1 MFVLENGD
9 KIQGDASAATVVDY
23 HISGLTGSTLK
34 NLADGQLAATIGD
47 LYTSAATD
55 LAKTIV
61 LTNTDSVARTINL
74 YHTPSGGTARR
85 ILPKD
90 MSLAAGGTI
99 LFDGENVS
107 VLSAS
112 GGLVSS
118 VAISD
123 GSITLAKMADMATA
137 SLLGRDTAGTGVPEV
152 LSATEAR
159 AVLNVEDGADVTD
172 ATNVAAA
179 GAVMDAD
186 FNANTILAA
195 TVDDTPAPLTI
206 AEQTVVGRITGGN
219 IVGLTAAQLK
229 TMTGYLTDV
238 VDDTTPQLGGSLDTN
253 TFDINLGVDD
263 GIFPTVAPT
272 TDHNASGNKA
282 TLTAGENLVFGD
294 VCYIKSDGKAWKADA
309 DGTAP
314 AERGLLIAL
323 ATISADAEGV
333 FALPSTFIRDDTWA
347 WTVGNPIYLSATA
360 GALTQTA
367 PTPALVMGIA
377 THADRMYF
385 YPTIQDAAS
394 GGSTD
399 VQSFTTSGT
408 WTKPAL
414 TGKTTVFLWGAGGG
428 GGGREWTGHGAGG
441 GGGGSFAEYSF
452 HPDELASTESI
463 VIGAGGAGGTQA
475 DGSQGGDST
484 FGALAIAY
492 GGGGGGSS
500 ASTGN
505 TGGGGGGNKE
515 KGSSAVATTLGVGGG
530 YTGFSKG
537 GDGASSSFA
546 PETGNTGGGGG
557 GAGDAN
563 RNGATSVNGGGG
575 GGGMGASAGAGGV
588 SLGGGNGG
596 AGQTADTGEAGA
608 VPAGG
613 GGAGRGPSGVGGI
626 GGAGGAGM
634 CIVITI

>member
-99 LFDGENVS
+99 LFDGDNVS
-107 VLSAS
+107 ILSAS

-123 GSITLAKMADMATA
+123 GSILLAKIVDIATA
-137 SLLGRDTAGTGVPEV
+137 SFLGRDTAGAGVTEV

-186 FNANTILAA
+186 YNANTILAA
-195 TVDDTPAPLTI
+195 DTDDTPAPLTI

-219 IVGLTAAQLK
+219 IAGLTAAQLK

-282 TLTAGENLVFGD
+282 TLTAGENLVFGEA
-294 VCYIKSDGKAWKADA
+294 CYIKSDGKAWKADA

-394 GGSTD
+394 GGGSQTIPLILVGYANASVSEISDSTSPVFVSATQ
-399 VQSFTTSGT
+399 VQGYGQIWDSGDQIVLSAEIPDNFVALDSAVLWLSSSSTTEANIRITIQTLASAEALLSGGTVSTTTTSTWYPHGT
-408 WTKPAL
+408 ASK
-414 TGKTTVFLWGAGGG
+414 
-428 GGGREWTGHGAGG
+428 
-441 GGGGSFAEYSF
+441 
-452 HPDELASTESI
+452 LASVDIS
-463 VIGAGGAGGTQA
+463 G
-475 DGSQGGDST
+475 
-484 FGALAIAY
+484 LM
-492 GGGGGGSS
+492 SS
-500 ASTGN
+500 
-505 TGGGGGGNKE
+505 
-515 KGSSAVATTLGVGGG
+515 VA
-530 YTGFSKG
+530 
-537 GDGASSSFA
+537 
-546 PETGNTGGGGG
+546 
-557 GAGDAN
+557 AGDHVLI
-563 RNGATSVNGGGG
+563 GLEWLSGEL
-575 GGGMGASAGAGGV
+575 V
-588 SLGGGNGG
+588 SILGGKL
-596 AGQTADTGEAGA
+596 
-608 VPAGG
+608 
-613 GGAGRGPSGVGGI
+613 
-626 GGAGGAGM
+626 
-634 CIVITI
+634 TIS

>member
-123 GSITLAKMADMATA
+123 GSIVLAKIVDIATA
-137 SLLGRDTAGTGVPEV
+137 SFLGRDTAGTGVTEV

-186 FNANTILAA
+186 YNANTILAA
-195 TVDDTPAPLTI
+195 DTDDTPAPLTI

-219 IVGLTAAQLK
+219 IAGLTAAQLK

-282 TLTAGENLVFGD
+282 TLTAGENLVFGEA
-294 VCYIKSDGKAWKADA
+294 CYIKSDGKAWKADA

-394 GGSTD
+394 GGGSQTIPLILVGYANASVSEISDSTSPVFVSATQ
-399 VQSFTTSGT
+399 VQGYGQIWDSGDQIVLSAEIPDNFVALDSAVLWLSSSDTTEANIRITIQTLGSAEALISGGTISTTTTSSWYTPGT
-408 WTKPAL
+408 ASK
-414 TGKTTVFLWGAGGG
+414 
-428 GGGREWTGHGAGG
+428 
-441 GGGGSFAEYSF
+441 
-452 HPDELASTESI
+452 LASVDIS
-463 VIGAGGAGGTQA
+463 G
-475 DGSQGGDST
+475 
-484 FGALAIAY
+484 LM
-492 GGGGGGSS
+492 SS
-500 ASTGN
+500 
-505 TGGGGGGNKE
+505 
-515 KGSSAVATTLGVGGG
+515 VA
-530 YTGFSKG
+530 
-537 GDGASSSFA
+537 
-546 PETGNTGGGGG
+546 
-557 GAGDAN
+557 AGDHVLI
-563 RNGATSVNGGGG
+563 GLEWLSGEL
-575 GGGMGASAGAGGV
+575 V
-588 SLGGGNGG
+588 SILGGKL
-596 AGQTADTGEAGA
+596 
-608 VPAGG
+608 
-613 GGAGRGPSGVGGI
+613 
-626 GGAGGAGM
+626 
-634 CIVITI
+634 TIS

>member
-107 VLSAS
+107 ILSAS

-123 GSITLAKMADMATA
+123 GSILLAKIVDIATA
-137 SLLGRDTAGTGVPEV
+137 SFLGRDTAGAGVTEV

-186 FNANTILAA
+186 YNANTILAA
-195 TVDDTPAPLTI
+195 DTDDTPAPLTI
-206 AEQTVVGRITGGN
+206 AEQTVVGRITWGN
-219 IVGLTAAQLK
+219 IAGLTAAQLK

-282 TLTAGENLVFGD
+282 TLTAGENLVFGEA
-294 VCYIKSDGKAWKADA
+294 CYIKSDGKAWKADA

-394 GGSTD
+394 GGGSQTIPLILVGYANASVSEISDSTSPVFVSATQ
-399 VQSFTTSGT
+399 VQGYGQIWDSGDQIVLSAEIPDNFVALDSAVLWLSSSSTTEANIRITIQTLASAEALLSGGTVSTTTTSTWYPHGT
-408 WTKPAL
+408 ASK
-414 TGKTTVFLWGAGGG
+414 
-428 GGGREWTGHGAGG
+428 
-441 GGGGSFAEYSF
+441 
-452 HPDELASTESI
+452 LASVDIS
-463 VIGAGGAGGTQA
+463 G
-475 DGSQGGDST
+475 
-484 FGALAIAY
+484 LM
-492 GGGGGGSS
+492 SS
-500 ASTGN
+500 
-505 TGGGGGGNKE
+505 
-515 KGSSAVATTLGVGGG
+515 VA
-530 YTGFSKG
+530 
-537 GDGASSSFA
+537 
-546 PETGNTGGGGG
+546 
-557 GAGDAN
+557 AGDHVLI
-563 RNGATSVNGGGG
+563 GLEWLSGEL
-575 GGGMGASAGAGGV
+575 V
-588 SLGGGNGG
+588 SILGGKL
-596 AGQTADTGEAGA
+596 
-608 VPAGG
+608 
-613 GGAGRGPSGVGGI
+613 
-626 GGAGGAGM
+626 
-634 CIVITI
+634 TIS